1 MSALYR
7 LKLSKL
13 MKEKKSRMR
22 TKRLICMLLT
32 ICMLLSLMPAAA
44 FAVEVDSEMPF
55 TDVKESDWFYD
66 AVQYVYDN
74 GLMNGTGDDKFSPN
88 LTITRGMIV
97 TILHRLEGTPEAEGK
112 AFADVPKGEYYSA
125 AVAWASFAKIVEGY
139 DTGLFAP
146 NDAITREQMAT
157 ILYRYVQ
164 YKGYS
169 ATEAGDLSG
178 FPDGGDVSSFALK
191 AVKWAVGEKL
201 IKGADGGMLMP
212 AGTATRAQAATILM
226 RFCEGV
232 VPKTHT
238 VTFDF
243 NYDGKI
249 AIVSALE
256 GETIEEPAA
265 PERADFTFGGWYTDA
280 DGKTAYDFNKAITED
295 VTLYAKWTAN
305 EPAPTPELPK
315 TYTVSFDYNYDEMG
329 VYKEVAVEEGKTVGE
344 PEAPSR
350 SMYIFLGW
358 TADKNGG
365 QSFDFSTPITSDI
378 TLYAQWRIYH
388 IPTRPTTKTYT
399 VTFESNGGSEV
410 ASQTVEKGGQVE
422 EPTTPTRE
430 GFAFIG
436 WYPAPGYSEMYDF
449 SSEIYSDATLYAKWY
464 DTVNTADSD
473 DDGLSDAL
481 EIEMGTD
488 PNVSDTDADG
498 LSDYTELN
506 WLNYNPLSDD
516 TDGNGVLDKDEDPDN
531 DGLTNEAEEQLGTN
545 PIFKDSDFDGLSD
558 GDEVNVYHTNPLC
571 ADTDGDGV
579 PDGVEVMIDTDP
591 LVAETTF
598 ATEEASGTVNELT
611 PVVASAVVNTDAAG
625 AGTLSIQPV
634 SILDNPL
641 LSHSVAGYLGS
652 AYDFSTKGTFESAT
666 ITFTYD
672 TVLGT
677 IGDKF
682 QPRIYYYNEE
692 TQLLEEL
699 PNQTVEE
706 GKVSAS
712 VEHFS
717 TYILLNK
724 VEFDKVWENEIKP
737 PFYEGDISDAKLDIV
752 FVIDYS
758 YSMESNDPNQLFKTL
773 SKDFVSKLRQDKDQA
788 AVVKF
793 IRVATVVASLTTDKN
808 ALNSAIDGISY
819 DNGHN
824 TGYSGTD
831 GSTGIYL
838 ALDELK
844 KSDSKYQYIIFITD
858 GEDNQYTYAYD
869 DLIAD
874 AVENNVTIYTVG
886 MGSASE
892 SVLQKIANGTNGKYY
907 HATTATTETGDILD
921 LSTVFD
927 KIESETIDLTTDS
940 NNDGISDYYTK
951 LLSEGELS
959 YGTSSS
965 YLIGLID
972 NNSDD
977 WDGDG
982 LKNGE
987 ELIITTTADGKV
999 YVKMISDPLL
1009 VDTDGDGYSDKLEK
1023 DKDLPPMKYTIL
1035 GDGQLSLLED
1045 DKDYEYAKI
1054 ANSDGLKEQIYYNF
1068 TWQKG
1073 EKSKKILIDYFYDYA
1088 PEDSIAKNAE
1098 QIAKLAERESKW
1110 EWLNLFQKA
1119 AKIVKNIYS
1128 IADDWSELKEGIDT
1142 DGRQEKISA
1151 VLSKAEKTGDLIEM
1165 ASSKTVKCINSGD
1178 ELSAILELINEIQ
1191 DEADGLKNE
1200 IESLGAL
1207 GFGATVLENAT
1218 DGCVKLIGVVKTV
1231 AEVTKFMTSDFGYT
1245 AISDV
1250 YNGFLKSKGWTADT
1264 WIGIG
1269 FDVVDGAVEMKDT
1282 AMTYGKMKANVDA
1295 YRAYIELLYYINKY
1309 GYEDFI
1315 RDAAGDIADI
1325 VADKAW
1331 DLYDKQLYE
1340 AQCKTIALTAIK
1352 TAYGVAADVN
1362 PYVKLVKVATDI
1374 IEAAVKWSG
1383 KAEEAMLLLSS
1394 KTINSISKGCISII
1408 DSKVQHKQGPSEVF
1422 FSLDKNDLDYVI
1434 KYMTQLAQSRIVGEN
1449 LVMER
1454 RLKHDLASWW
1464 SNQGASDKEI
1474 KELYSGAIALIYNN
1488 ANQLKLELSDQLPFY
1503 NEYSAKAS

>member
-1 MSALYR
+1 
-7 LKLSKL
+7 
-13 MKEKKSRMR
+13 MR

-388 IPTRPTTKTYT
+388 IPTRPSTKTYT

-571 ADTDGDGV
+571 VDTDGDGV

-641 LSHSVAGYLGS
+641 LSYSVAGYLGS

-672 TVLGT
+672 TTLGT

-682 QPRIYYYNEE
+682 EPRIYYYNEE

-724 VEFDKVWENEIKP
+724 VEFDKVWQTEIKTP
-737 PFYEGDISDAKLDIV
+737 QDQSAPQYTGTDIV
-752 FVIDYS
+752 FVIDS
-758 YSMESNDPNQLFKTL
+758 SGSMTTNDSTGLRKEAA
-773 SKDFVSKLRQDKDQA
+773 KAFVDKLGENDRA
-788 AVVKF
+788 AVIDFDWSADVYQSF
-793 IRVATVVASLTTDKN
+793 TSDHETLKN
-808 ALNSAIDGISY
+808 AINRVDSSGGTSLSNGISKAIELFTSSDY
-819 DNGHN
+819 
-824 TGYSGTD
+824 TRTD
-831 GSTGIYL
+831 AY
-838 ALDELK
+838 K
-844 KSDSKYQYIIFITD
+844 YIIFLTD
-858 GEDNQYTYAYD
+858 GDGDYNNQYTTTASNNSIVVYTIGLGSGVRETVLKA
-869 DLIAD
+869 IAD
-874 AVENNVTIYTVG
+874 
-886 MGSASE
+886 
-892 SVLQKIANGTNGKYY
+892 GTGGKYY
-907 HATTATTETGDILD
+907 FASTADALSDIYVDVSYETVDY
-921 LSTVFD
+921 
-927 KIESETIDLTTDS
+927 TTDS

-1009 VDTDGDGYSDKLEK
+1009 VDTDGDGYSDKFEK

-1218 DGCVKLIGVVKTV
+1218 DGCVKLIDVVKTV
-1231 AEVTKFMTSDFGYT
+1231 AEVAKFMTSDFGYT

-1250 YNGFLKSKGWTADT
+1250 YNKFLKSKGWTADT

-1374 IEAAVKWSG
+1374 IEASVKWSG

-1408 DSKVQHKQGPSEVF
+1408 DSKVQHGQGPSEGF

-1474 KELYSGAIALIYNN
+1474 KEHYSGAIALIYKD
-1488 ANQLKLELSDQLPFY
+1488 ANRLKLELSDQLPFY